1 MVSENKNRK
10 GFKESWKR
18 EFMRTILSTKKL
30 CKTFSNGGVQQHVL
44 KNMDLEIYE
53 GDFTI
58 IMGSSGAGKS
68 TLMYCLS
75 GMDRPT
81 LGQIFYRDMDIS
93 KYSEDQL
100 AVFRRENCGFVF
112 QQIYLVDKMSVMDN
126 VLASGLLVN
135 KKKTNVVQK
144 AAELFARVNIEESL
158 QRKFPSQL
166 SGGEQQRV
174 AIVRGL
180 INKPGILFADEP
192 TGALNSSNSEAVL
205 DVFSEFHREGQSIV
219 AVTHDLRTAL
229 RGNRVIY
236 LKDGRISG
244 ECMLGSY
251 HKEDEARRSELMA
264 FLTEMGW

>member
-1 MVSENKNRK
+1 
-10 GFKESWKR
+10 
-18 EFMRTILSTKKL
+18 MRTILSTKKL

-44 KNMDLEIYE
+44 KNLDLEVYE
-53 GDFTI
+53 EDFTI

-75 GMDRPT
+75 GMDKPT
-81 LGQIFYRDMDIS
+81 LGQILYRNSEIS
-93 KYSEDQL
+93 KYSEDEL

-112 QQIYLVDKMSVMDN
+112 QQIYLIDKMSVMDN

-135 KKKTNVVQK
+135 KKRNNVVQT
-144 AAELFARVNIEESL
+144 AEELFAKVNITEDL
-158 QRKFPSQL
+158 QKKFPSQL
-166 SGGEQQRV
+166 SGGEQQRI
-174 AIVRGL
+174 AIVRAL

-219 AVTHDLRTAL
+219 AVTHDLKTAV

-236 LKDGRISG
+236 LKDGQVCG
-244 ECMLGSY
+244 ECILGDY
-251 HKEDEARRSELMA
+251 QTEDESRRLNLMA

>member
-1 MVSENKNRK
+1 MKV
-10 GFKESWKR
+10 
-18 EFMRTILSTKKL
+18 ILSTKKV

-44 KNMDLEIYE
+44 KNLDLEIYE

-75 GMDRPT
+75 GMDKPT
-81 LGQIFYRDMDIS
+81 LGQILYRNNEIS
-93 KYSEDQL
+93 KYNEDQL
-100 AVFRRENCGFVF
+100 AIFRRENCGFVF
-112 QQIYLVDKMSVMDN
+112 QQIYLIDKMSVMDN

-135 KKKTNVVQK
+135 KKKNNVVQT
-144 AAELFARVNIEESL
+144 AEDLFAKVNIAEEL
-158 QRKFPSQL
+158 QKKFPSQL

-174 AIVRGL
+174 AIVRAL
-180 INKPGILFADEP
+180 INKPGIVFADEP

-205 DVFSEFHREGQSIV
+205 DVFSEFHLEGQSIV
-219 AVTHDLRTAL
+219 AVTHDLKTAI

-236 LKDGRISG
+236 LKDGQVCG
-244 ECMLGSY
+244 ECILGDY
-251 HKEDEARRSELMA
+251 LKEDESRRLKLMA